1 MSEKIVYSKRR
12 ELSRGKGQLKEL
24 VRGSVEKAFNE
35 MYLAGLSV
43 RHVEDITEALWGNKV
58 SPATTS
64 ELNKKTYVHIEDWR
78 NRSLQGGLYPYVF
91 VAGTYLCHN
100 WGGEFENVAILVAI
114 AVNEDRCREVLGAA
128 EGMKE
133 DKAS

>member
-24 VRGSVEKAFNE
+24 VRGSVEEAFNE
-35 MYLAGLSV
+35 RYLAGLSV

-78 NRSLQGGLYPYVF
+78 NRSLQGGLYPYVY
-91 VAGTYLCHN
+91 VAGPICATTGAESLRM
-100 WGGEFENVAILVAI
+100 WPFWWRLRSMKTD
-114 AVNEDRCREVLGAA
+114 AVKFWVPPRV
-128 EGMKE
+128 
-133 DKAS
+133 

>member
-24 VRGSVEKAFNE
+24 VRGSVEEAFNE

-64 ELNKKTYVHIEDWR
+64 ELNKKTYVHIERIGVTAPYRAAFTPMSMWPGPICATTGAESLRMWPFWWR
-78 NRSLQGGLYPYVF
+78 LRSMK
-91 VAGTYLCHN
+91 TD
-100 WGGEFENVAILVAI
+100 
-114 AVNEDRCREVLGAA
+114 AVKFWVPPRV
-128 EGMKE
+128 
-133 DKAS
+133 